1 MNDIAATTSL
11 WGRMRTRFR
20 AWRGRTQQLS
30 RISRGFDLFYL
41 RQLTTMICVAFATLL
56 PFINTIPPWIVPAL
70 LAAAGLLQSIYL
82 FHLLAWRF
90 QCSLAEWAC
99 LILVMG

>member
-1 MNDIAATTSL
+1 MNDIAARTSL
-11 WGRMRTRFR
+11 WGRISVRFR

-41 RQLTTMICVAFATLL
+41 RQLTTMICVAFAALL
-56 PFINTIPPWIVPAL
+56 PFVDQIAPWILPAL
-70 LAAAGLLQSIYL
+70 LAVAGVFQSVYL
-82 FHLLAWRF
+82 FHLLSRRF

-99 LILVMG
+99 